1 MLLPAAVYI
10 RKTVF
15 DLILYKNAFFIC
27 LHKQSSSMH
36 PINMYQ
42 VVQMFEKYEVKIN
55 GCSYQQVLGKN
66 LDGFCLST
74 GKRFLLEVSF

>member
-36 PINMYQ
+36 PINMY
-42 VVQMFEKYEVKIN
+42 
-55 GCSYQQVLGKN
+55 
-66 LDGFCLST
+66 
-74 GKRFLLEVSF
+74 